1 MEKLAF
7 ADYQA
12 LGPLETPPGADTIKV
27 LKIGLSVG
35 SSAAHCASM
44 IVVGVV
50 LCCGHCHV
58 LCQVAIAMF
67 MRRRVSACSSLSRC
81 TIFFDCLYPLF

>member
-12 LGPLETPPGADTIKV
+12 LGPLETPPAADTIKV

-35 SSAAHCASM
+35 PCPPHCASM
-44 IVVGVV
+44 IVVVVV
-50 LCCGHCHV
+50 L
-58 LCQVAIAMF
+58 LW
-67 MRRRVSACSSLSRC
+67 SLSCPLPSAHVWTREGSLHARH
-81 TIFFDCLYPLF
+81 CLTVRFS